1 MRSSPMPE
9 QVVGLSVLR
18 RLRFRLLIGMSL
30 AVLVGLFGTA
40 VIYVRQA
47 EEAILAEHQRALHKV
62 TEAVGTSLESI
73 MAGGHAE
80 VAAEFTRR
88 LATIGGARRFLIVRI
103 DGTPAFRDNVTIAR
117 VNARLGYPA
126 FDLRD
131 EGGDAPAPIPE
142 AGRQEFATVISGREA
157 VDITRIEPDG
167 ERLSLFLDPI
177 FARPVCAECHDDGQP
192 VRGVVVLETSFR
204 AVEHDMS
211 EARVQA
217 LIGLVIALAV
227 TMLLTGYLLGR
238 LLFGPIE
245 GVTRAMRRV
254 ATGDWEHGVPVESDD
269 EIGQMASSFNLM
281 RERLKANYLSLLAE
295 QDKLT
300 TILLTSHEAVVVTD
314 RDGQVVLVNPA
325 AEEILGK
332 STAQICDEGFDNI
345 VDQPGIIH
353 SLVIGEQE
361 CDRVQLQYRGRM
373 LAVSAS
379 TICDSGGSVIG
390 SAALI
395 RDVEDEHRLREQLSA
410 MARTDELTGLLN
422 RRYLDLRFAEEF
434 ERMGIRGRPLAVVI
448 FDVDHFKRFNDEHG
462 HEAGDRVLQAVS
474 RRARETLRCYDVLG
488 RYGGEEFVAVLPGLH
503 CGDATPVAER
513 LRRDVEQLDV
523 EGLRVTISIG
533 IACTEVVAA
542 ASPIELLSAADS
554 ALYRAKSAGRN
565 RAETAVSA

>member
-1 MRSSPMPE
+1 MI
-9 QVVGLSVLR
+9 GLSVLG

-30 AVLVGLFGTA
+30 VVLVGLFGTA

-47 EEAILAEHQRALHKV
+47 EGAILAEHQRALHKV
-62 TEAVGTSLESI
+62 TDAVGTSLESI

-88 LATIGGARRFLIVRI
+88 LAGIGGARRFLIVRI
-103 DGTPAFRDNVTIAR
+103 DGTPAFRDNVTIER

-126 FDLRD
+126 FELRND
-131 EGGDAPAPIPE
+131 GEAAPAPIPE
-142 AGRQEFATVISGREA
+142 AVRQEFARVVSGREA
-157 VDITRIEPDG
+157 VDITRFEPDG

-238 LLFGPIE
+238 LLFRPIE

-332 STAQICDEGFDNI
+332 SAAQICEEGFDNI
-345 VDQPGIIH
+345 VDHPGIIH
-353 SLVIGEQE
+353 SLLIGEQE
-361 CDRVQLQYRGRM
+361 CERVQLQYRGRM

-379 TICDSGGSVIG
+379 TICDSGGTVIG

-422 RRYLDLRFAEEF
+422 RRHLDLRFAEEF
-434 ERMGIRGRPLAVVI
+434 ERMGIRGRPLAVLI

-523 EGLRVTISIG
+523 GGLRVTISIG
-533 IACTEVVAA
+533 IACTEAVAA